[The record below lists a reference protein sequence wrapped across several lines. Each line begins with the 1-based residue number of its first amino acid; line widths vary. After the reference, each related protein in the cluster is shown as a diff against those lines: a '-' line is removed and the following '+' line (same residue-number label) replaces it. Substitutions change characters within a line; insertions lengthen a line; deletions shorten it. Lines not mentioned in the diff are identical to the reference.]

1 VIRAAPFG
9 FAKVVFLSHVISDTA
24 PVFPGDPPVEI
35 HPAATIERYGYTCSR
50 SRPASR
56 PGRTGPRRRTSTPA
70 TRPRT
75 SRTPNIPCAVAADLA
90 TIDRKAVTVI
100 WTGER
105 NRQQGRLVAG
115 MYQAAAGV
123 PCERSAV
130 IAGGLPGADKDAALG
145 QSGVD
150 RSRYLTVSIDAVLD
164 RMADAG
170 LIPESDGLSPLMRAG
185 QVHAEAQHLAK
196 RILLRALMDGRNL
209 ILDISLAS
217 WRAAEAWTY
226 ALRFADYTLTAVFA
240 DIGVDEAVRL
250 AGEAHRRGEEEYRR
264 GHGRGGRV
272 IPAAAIREL
281 ASPVAAAAG
290 NRIRWAIGARSAGAI
305 GGTIGTGA
313 FPGSAV
319 IAMLLSYR
327 EGGLSLDDLSLE
339 FRARR
344 WPRVPDVCPPE
355 LEPAREAIDDP
366 EPYVPG
372 SFDDVVLAYDLG
384 WLTDADYDILAIAA
398 DGLPGS

>member
-1 VIRAAPFG
+1 M
-9 FAKVVFLSHVISDTA
+9 
-24 PVFPGDPPVEI
+24 
-35 HPAATIERYGYTCSR
+35 
-50 SRPASR
+50 
-56 PGRTGPRRRTSTPA
+56 
-70 TRPRT
+70 
-75 SRTPNIPCAVAADLA
+75 
-90 TIDRKAVTVI
+90 TVI

-105 NRQQGRLVAG
+105 GRQQARLVAG
-115 MYQAAAGV
+115 MYRAAAGV

-130 IAGGLPGADKDAALG
+130 IAGGLPGADKDGALAG
-145 QSGVD
+145 SGVD

-164 RMADAG
+164 QMAGAG
-170 LIPESDGLSPLMRAG
+170 LIPVADGLSPLMQAG

-196 RILLRALMDGRNL
+196 RVLLRALTDGRNVV
-209 ILDISLAS
+209 LDISLAS

-240 DIGVDEAVRL
+240 DMDVDEAVRL
-250 AGEAHRRGEEEYRR
+250 AGEARRRGEEEFRR
-264 GHGRGGRV
+264 GQGHGGRDV
-272 IPAAAIREL
+272 PAAAIRAL

-290 NRIRWAIGARSAGAI
+290 NRIRWAVGARSAGAI

-319 IAMLLSYR
+319 IAMLASYR
-327 EGGLSLDDLSLE
+327 EGVLSLDDLSLE

-355 LEPAREAIDDP
+355 LEPARDAIDDP

-372 SFDDVVLAYDLG
+372 SFDDVLLAYDLG
-384 WLTDADYDILAIAA
+384 WLSDADYDVLAVAA
-398 DGLPGS
+398 DGLPGP

>member
-1 VIRAAPFG
+1 
-9 FAKVVFLSHVISDTA
+9 
-24 PVFPGDPPVEI
+24 
-35 HPAATIERYGYTCSR
+35 
-50 SRPASR
+50 
-56 PGRTGPRRRTSTPA
+56 
-70 TRPRT
+70 
-75 SRTPNIPCAVAADLA
+75 
-90 TIDRKAVTVI
+90 VTVI

-105 NRQQGRLVAG
+105 HRQQGRLVAV

-130 IAGGLPGADKDAALG
+130 IAGGLPGADKAAVLDR
-145 QSGVD
+145 SGVD
-150 RSRYLTVSIDAVLD
+150 RSQFLTVSIDATLD
-164 RMADAG
+164 QMAGAG
-170 LIPESDGLSPLMRAG
+170 LIPGADGLSPLMRSG

-196 RILLRALMDGRNL
+196 RVLLRALADGRNL

-240 DIGVDEAVRL
+240 DIGVDEAVRRV
-250 AGEAHRRGEEEYRR
+250 GEAHRRGEEEFRR
-264 GHGRGGRV
+264 GHGHGGRA
-272 IPAAAIREL
+272 IPAAAIRAL

-290 NRIRWAIGARSAGAI
+290 NRIRWAVGARSAGAI
-305 GGTIGTGA
+305 GGTLGTGA

-319 IAMLLSYR
+319 IAMLLAYR
-327 EGGLSLDDLSLE
+327 EGRLSLDDLSLE

-344 WPRVPDVCPPE
+344 WPRVLDVCPPE

-384 WLTDADYDILAIAA
+384 WLTDADYDMLATAA
-398 DGLPGS
+398 DGLPGA